1 MAVSYKFYH
10 GASEPTN
17 FAVGGIWFDTTEH
30 CVKVKTNS
38 GVETYGGVI
47 DASVSTDGVLKIT
60 KADGKSVEFKIS
72 EYTAGDGISISD
84 LAVAV
89 SHDETLKIDS
99 DKKLSVKNSL
109 SDAEKKWIE
118 DQLFAKLFD
127 ASISANPDSS
137 TFSGS
142 DITVTFTLVSK
153 YDGEVVDL
161 DEVPSGWTKTAT
173 GTYTKTGTINSSTG
187 SRINSGNVSC
197 KYKGNTKTANAA
209 YANNTKYSFYIES
222 TAESLSTSDLD
233 ALVDSTSSKISS
245 SNSLTGD
252 KKYTMAA
259 DGYLYF
265 VISNTSSI
273 SDVQAMNV
281 SILQSKTPTNITRT
295 NYGSYKV
302 YRSAAKLGAGEQS
315 FTIK

>member
-10 GASEPTN
+10 GAAEPTN

-30 CVKVKTNS
+30 CVKVKTDS

-47 DASVSTDGVLKIT
+47 DASVSDNKLTVT
-60 KADGKSVEFKIS
+60 KADGNEVEFEIS
-72 EYTAGDGISISD
+72 EYIAGDGISISN

-89 SHDETLKIDS
+89 SHDATLEIDS

-118 DQLFAKLFD
+118 DQLFEKLFVV
-127 ASISANPDSS
+127 AISANPSS
-137 TFSGS
+137 SVFSGS
-142 DITVTFTLVSK
+142 SIAVTYTLTAK
-153 YDGEVVDL
+153 YDGSLVDL
-161 DEVPSGWTKTAT
+161 DEVPSGWTKTT
-173 GTYTKTGTINSSTG
+173 VGTYTKNGEITSTSGSS
-187 SRINSGNVSC
+187 INSGSVSC
-197 KYKGNTKTANAA
+197 KYNGNTKTASAA
-209 YANNTKYSFYIES
+209 YSNNTKYSFYIES
-222 TAESLSTSDLD
+222 TAESLSSTDLD
-233 ALVDSTSSKISS
+233 ALNDSTSAKIST
-245 SNSLTGD
+245 SNSLSGD
-252 KKYTMAA
+252 KKYTMNA

>member
-10 GASEPTN
+10 GATEPTN

-30 CVKVKTNS
+30 CVKVKTDS
-38 GVETYGGVI
+38 GVEIYGGVV
-47 DASVSTDGVLKIT
+47 DASVSTDGTVKII
-60 KADGKSVEFKIS
+60 KADGKEVAINP
-72 EYTAGDGISISD
+72 YVGGDGISVSNTNI
-84 LAVAV
+84 AV
-89 SHDETLKIDS
+89 SYDDTLEIDS

-118 DQLFAKLFD
+118 DQLFEKLFVV
-127 ASISANPDSS
+127 AISANPSS
-137 TFSGS
+137 SVFSGS
-142 DITVTFTLVSK
+142 SIAVTFTLTAK
-153 YDGEVVDL
+153 YDGSLVDL
-161 DEVPSGWTKTAT
+161 DEVPSGWTKTAV
-173 GTYTKTGTINSSTG
+173 GTYTKSGEITSTSGSS
-187 SRINSGNVSC
+187 INSGSVSC
-197 KYKGNTKTANAA
+197 KYNGNSKTASAA
-209 YANNTKYSFYIES
+209 YSNNTKYSFYIES
-222 TAESLSTSDLD
+222 TAESLSSTDLD
-233 ALVDSTSSKISS
+233 ALVDSTSAKIST
-245 SNSLTGD
+245 SNSLAGD
-252 KKYTMAA
+252 KKYTMSA